1 MSVESEKPTREIGPI
16 PTIQEPVRTL
26 RRVSVPKKSLES
38 RLWDLLQPLARFWG
52 IITSVVMS
60 GAGAELAVLGYEVA
74 PALLVGAAFVFLLE
88 TMWVVAL
95 FVDLLCR
102 RGEYTLSL
110 RCWDFMRWSCG
121 RARAPFYACVATA
134 LLFANLTLLA
144 TVAGGF
150 LLVLAALR
158 AAVPFSPYASH
169 GPHSPRAGSSLLSQH
184 DSPLPDVFYNAA
196 HSGDDRCEEM
206 AVLDVKSR
214 EHNRSR
220 SATPK
225 PPLLEL

>member
-1 MSVESEKPTREIGPI
+1 MSAPAVKSDPEVGLQTQSTSRLQPRRSGP
-16 PTIQEPVRTL
+16 
-26 RRVSVPKKSLES
+26 PKKSLAS
-38 RLWDLLQPLARFWG
+38 KLWDLLQPLARLWG
-52 IITSVVMS
+52 LVTAVVMS
-60 GAGAELAVLGYEVA
+60 GAGTELLVLGYEVA
-74 PALLVGAAFVFLLE
+74 PGLLAGAALVLILE
-88 TMWVVAL
+88 TMWVAAL

-110 RCWDFMRWSCG
+110 RCWDYMRWSCG

-144 TVAGGF
+144 TISGGM

-158 AAVPFSPYASH
+158 AAVPFSPYATH

-196 HSGDDRCEEM
+196 HTEEERSEEM
-206 AVLDVKSR
+206 TVLDVKTSER
-214 EHNRSR
+214 ARSV
-220 SATPK
+220 TPK